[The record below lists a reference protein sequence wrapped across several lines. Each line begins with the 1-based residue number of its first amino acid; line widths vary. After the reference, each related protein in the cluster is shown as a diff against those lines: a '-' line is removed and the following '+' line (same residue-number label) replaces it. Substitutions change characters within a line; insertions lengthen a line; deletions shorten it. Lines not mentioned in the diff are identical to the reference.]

1 MGWHTPAL
9 LQAHLTGG
17 SLSPGSAQPSGHT
30 FSRPETP
37 VPTAKQYMPES
48 CPGHTSLNY
57 RGMANTEQ
65 FRFITHAHAAAIST
79 GEATG
84 TTTPSNPAAGPSRP
98 ELPDMA
104 DTEQLILTT

>member
-9 LQAHLTGG
+9 LQAHLPG
-17 SLSPGSAQPSGHT
+17 SSPSPGSTQASGHT

-37 VPTAKQYMPES
+37 GPTAKQYMSES
-48 CPGHTSLNY
+48 CPGRTGLNY

-65 FRFITHAHAAAIST
+65 FRFITHAHAAAIIT

-84 TTTPSNPAAGPSRP
+84 ITTPHQPGGRAKQA
-98 ELPDMA
+98 
-104 DTEQLILTT
+104 